1 MTGASVN
8 VQDTSIHRKVII
20 LGAGISGLWAAHSLL
35 SMNPGLNVTLLEK
48 NREPGGLF
56 NSSDRCGFHFN
67 HGLFLFPADSP
78 LIAMQPHRF
87 HPVSV
92 SYDKLIDN
100 RLMRFPLDPSEMRAI
115 ARISQIP
122 PLLHNRLRYH
132 LSKVTGFAPSNLDEW
147 LHLNL
152 PDSWSRLFRIPDYIY
167 KLMGYE
173 SSELSEEVGKQRL
186 EYIVRMLKPAN
197 ISRHLVRRYR
207 IKKHKGIPA
216 SSIVGH
222 QTLNREGTGGFM
234 KELAERIRTRN
245 GRILTDVVIRQIET
259 SENGF
264 RIHTDGDDPMN
275 ADVVISTIPVVE
287 LARYRMSGFH
297 PPDRLKWRYIG
308 LFFFRL
314 KRSMPEHSI
323 RVIYSFDRS
332 HCWKRIVMRR
342 IDDRFT
348 AIRAEITSDH
358 PTSPDADNLVQ
369 SIRNDCSAFLGITD
383 PNDWVEWD
391 TLDVPYGYPCL
402 LDGYKQDFQDL
413 SQKILEPGLY
423 SLSRQGEHRYAT
435 SSICAH
441 RVEADVAAIA
451 ARHGLTGNQDLRW

>member
-1 MTGASVN
+1 MN
-8 VQDTSIHRKVII
+8 NERNPNHRKIII
-20 LGAGISGLWAAHSLL
+20 LGAGISGLWAAHRLL
-35 SMNPGLNVTLLEK
+35 SMNPNLHVTILEK
-48 NREPGGLF
+48 NHVPGGLF

-122 PLLHNRLRYH
+122 PLLRNRFRYH

-152 PDSWSRLFRIPDYIY
+152 PDGWSHLFRISDYVY
-167 KLMGYE
+167 KLMGHE

-186 EYIVRMLKPAN
+186 EYIVRMLKPEN
-197 ISRHLVRRYR
+197 IGRHLVRRYR
-207 IKKHKGIPA
+207 IKKHKGIPP
-216 SSIVGH
+216 SSLVGH

-234 KELAERIRTRN
+234 KEFAERIRTRN
-245 GRILTDVVIRQIET
+245 GRILTDVLIRQIET
-259 SENGF
+259 SGNGF

-275 ADVVISTIPVVE
+275 ADVLISTIPVVE
-287 LARYRMSGFH
+287 LAHYRISALN

-308 LFFFRL
+308 LFFFRV
-314 KRSMPEHSI
+314 KHAMPEQSI

-332 HCWKRIVMRR
+332 QCWKRVVMRR
-342 IDDRFT
+342 IDET
-348 AIRAEITSDH
+348 YSAVRAEITSDD
-358 PTSPDADNLVQ
+358 PTAPDAERLAQ
-369 SIRNDCSAFLGITD
+369 RIRDDCSAFLGITD
-383 PNDWVEWD
+383 RND
-391 TLDVPYGYPCL
+391 
-402 LDGYKQDFQDL
+402 
-413 SQKILEPGLY
+413 
-423 SLSRQGEHRYAT
+423 
-435 SSICAH
+435 
-441 RVEADVAAIA
+441 
-451 ARHGLTGNQDLRW
+451 